1 MQEHDPVISVL
12 MSVYNGEKYLSE
24 AIESILHQTF
34 ADFEFI
40 IIDDAS
46 TDRSL
51 GIIQTYAAID
61 NRIIMVVNKDNLGLT
76 RSLNKGLHLA
86 RGEYIARMDADDIS
100 FPERFEKQL
109 AYLCKNQDVWVLG
122 GQIQRIN
129 ASGEPITPS
138 WVYKQ
143 KHYLWTALIKIPGI
157 AHPTA
162 MMRKDKIMA
171 IGGYPEEFKYSQ
183 DQALWSKLFDYGFP
197 IRTIPDIV
205 LKYRTYAENVSS
217 FFRTEQEK
225 SSKEIRRRLIVKE
238 LGYEISTAEFEN
250 LFRKPVHDLNFEELA
265 TNIRILEDLYSR
277 FISHHLLSR
286 QERIY
291 AQKDVASRLLEFALV
306 NSFRN
311 KKIIF
316 KAFMLYPLIPL
327 TYLKKF
333 L

>member
-12 MSVYNGEKYLSE
+12 MSVYNSEKYLSE

-51 GIIQTYAAID
+51 EIIQEHAAVD
-61 NRIIMVVNKDNLGLT
+61 DRIIVVENDDNLGLT
-76 RSLNKGLHLA
+76 RNLNKGIHLA

-100 FPERFEKQL
+100 LPERFEKQF
-109 AYLCKNQDVWVLG
+109 AYMCENQDVWVLG
-122 GQIQRIN
+122 GQTQRID
-129 ASGEPITPS
+129 AFGEPTARS
-138 WVYKQ
+138 WIYEQ
-143 KHYLWTALIKIPGI
+143 KYYLWTALIKIPGV

-162 MMRKDKIMA
+162 LMRKDKIMA
-171 IGGYPEEFKYSQ
+171 IGGYPEEFKCSQ

-197 IRTIPDIV
+197 IRNIPDIV
-205 LKYRTYAENVSS
+205 LKYRTHDENISNV
-217 FFRTEQEK
+217 FRTKQEK

-250 LFRKPVHDLNFEELA
+250 LFCKPVNDLNFEELA
-265 TNIRILEDLYSR
+265 TSIRILEDLYSR
-277 FISHHLLSR
+277 FISRHLLSW
-286 QERIY
+286 QEKIY
-291 AQKDVASRLLEFALV
+291 ARKNVASRLLEFASV
-306 NSFRN
+306 NPFQS
-311 KKIIF
+311 KEVIL
-316 KAFMLYPLIPL
+316 KALMLYPLIPL